1 MSRTVSENRVSRR
14 LRFRDLQV
22 FFSVVQCGSMA
33 KAAHELGV
41 TQPAVSEVVAGLEDA
56 FGARLFDRS
65 PHGVEPTVYGRA
77 LLKRGVAAFDEIRQG
92 IRDIEFLV
100 DPTKGEVRIGCV
112 DSLAGG
118 LLAPFV
124 QKFCHRY
131 PGVVITIEPVQ
142 LPTLELPELHARKV
156 DVVLSRLQKPHAD
169 DPVGDGLDVEILFED
184 EAVVAAGADSRW
196 ARRRK
201 ITLADLRDASWVGT
215 SQDTLTRTLLDRAYR
230 SANLPPPTMR
240 VTTYSVQLRAHLLAT
255 GDFLTAM
262 PKSMLKLNAECRGL
276 RQLPVRLPGP
286 RFPVAI
292 ITLKGRTVTPAV
304 GLFLDMLREYVRE
317 SGLAILTLGA
327 SSSRSPTKA

>member
-1 MSRTVSENRVSRR
+1 MARTVSENRISRR

-41 TQPAVSEVVAGLEDA
+41 TQPAVSEVVAGLEHA
-56 FGARLFDRS
+56 FGVRLFDRS

-77 LLKRGVAAFDEIRQG
+77 LLKRGVAAFDELRQG

-100 DPTKGEVRIGCV
+100 DPTKGEVRLGCT
-112 DSLAGG
+112 DSIAGG

-124 QKFCHRY
+124 EKFCRRY

-142 LPTLELPELHARKV
+142 LPTLELPELHARKL
-156 DVVLSRLQKPHAD
+156 DVVVSRLSTPQAD
-169 DPVGDGLDVEILFED
+169 DPYGDDLDVEILFED
-184 EAVVAAGADSRW
+184 EAIVAAGANSRW

-215 SQDTLTRTLLDRAYR
+215 PRDTLTRTLLDRAHQ
-230 SANLPPPTMR
+230 STNLPPPAMR

-255 GDFLTAM
+255 GNFLMAM
-262 PKSMLKLNAECRGL
+262 PKSMLKLNAECRRL
-276 RQLPVRLPGP
+276 KQLPVKLPGP
-286 RFPVAI
+286 GFPVAI
-292 ITLKGRTVTPAV
+292 VTLKGRTVPSAV
-304 GLFLDMLREYVRE
+304 GLFLDKLREHVRE
-317 SGLAILTLGA
+317 LGL
-327 SSSRSPTKA
+327 

>member
-1 MSRTVSENRVSRR
+1 MARSVSENRISRR

-22 FFSVVQCGSMA
+22 LFAVVQCGSMA

-41 TQPAVSEVVAGLEDA
+41 TQPAVSEVVAGLEHA
-56 FGARLFDRS
+56 FGVRLFDRS

-77 LLKRGVAAFDEIRQG
+77 LLKRGVAAFDELRQS
-92 IRDIEFLV
+92 IRDIESLV

-124 QKFCHRY
+124 QKFCRRY

-156 DVVLSRLQKPHAD
+156 DVVVSRLSKPQAD
-169 DPVGDGLDVEILFED
+169 DPFGDDLDVEILFED
-184 EAVVAAGADSRW
+184 EAIVAAGADSRW

-201 ITLADLRDASWVGT
+201 ITMEDLRDASWVGT
-215 SQDTLTRTLLDRAYR
+215 SRDTLTRTLLDRAHQN
-230 SANLPPPTMR
+230 ANLPPPAMR
-240 VTTYSVQLRAHLLAT
+240 VTTYSVQLRSHLLAT
-255 GDFLTAM
+255 GDFLAAI
-262 PKSMLKLNAECRGL
+262 PKSMLKLNDECRKL
-276 RQLPVRLPGP
+276 KQLPIRLPGP

-292 ITLKGRTVTPAV
+292 IVLKGRTVTPAV
-304 GLFLDMLREYVRE
+304 GLFLDMLRKHVRE
-317 SGLAILTLGA
+317 LGL
-327 SSSRSPTKA
+327 